1 MFQKVWFNILSL
13 IKRLGEVYKI
23 DFLVC
28 KNYSLITD
36 M

>member
-13 IKRLGEVYKI
+13 IKRLGDEDRI
-23 DFLVC
+23 DILVW